1 MSYSYLT
8 KTQWGQKSS
17 CLICFFSRQHC
28 VLAEVIWTFILTLC
42 SFIKSRGFF
51 LMSYIHVSFPPIC
64 QISFNCALYF
74 TCLVFVL
81 YYAFTFRTR
90 GCIWSAAW
98 DTVLGFLCPSWLAVH
113 RGRGAPGPSVDGT
126 KSGIFPWSSVPCHGS
141 LLSVVRICVYI
152 WRVGDRQV
160 FSLFLTVENCM

>member
-81 YYAFTFRTR
+81 YYAYTGTLSWGPFGLAGWLSIGVGELQVPVWTAPKVAFSLDPQCPAMAPCCQWWEYV
-90 GCIWSAAW
+90 CIYGGWEI
-98 DTVLGFLCPSWLAVH
+98 DRFFLC
-113 RGRGAPGPSVDGT
+113 
-126 KSGIFPWSSVPCHGS
+126 F
-141 LLSVVRICVYI
+141 
-152 WRVGDRQV
+152 
-160 FSLFLTVENCM
+160 